1 MVVSGSRSRSAAGP
15 VEVAG
20 SPGVD
25 AGLRRDLVGG
35 LGPLGI
41 VGHHA
46 GDGTAGERD
55 QLGQA
60 PAAGTQLGQV
70 DGAPGAGA
78 EVHADELLTAGG
90 LAGDKQP
97 RRHPAPPQG
106 SAGACAPG
114 AGPERRSCS
123 TTAPRSSAAR
133 PPAPAALA
141 DAGPLGLPRRA
152 RRRPRPETSQPS
164 HGVPRSPRPSRHR
177 GHGVLASYRRACR
190 LRVPSANYRIGTT
203 GRIDRTTP
211 VQQGARRAASSRG
224 TGGYRRWWR
233 DRRFSTARNQP
244 AYRRGWHAR

>member
-20 SPGVD
+20 GPGVD

-106 SAGACAPG
+106 SAGACAAGRRPG
-114 AGPERRSCS
+114 AALLQHHGAQKQRGETAGAGRPRRRRAPGSAQAGATS
-123 TTAPRSSAAR
+123 AAPRDVPAVPWRPQVAASISS
-133 PPAPAALA
+133 
-141 DAGPLGLPRRA
+141 
-152 RRRPRPETSQPS
+152 S
-164 HGVPRSPRPSRHR
+164 
-177 GHGVLASYRRACR
+177 GHGVRGSYRRACR
-190 LRVPSANYRIGTT
+190 LRVPSANDRIGTT

-211 VQQGARRAASSRG
+211 VQQGARRGQRYG
-224 TGGYRRWWR
+224 Q
-233 DRRFSTARNQP
+233 RNSLP
-244 AYRRGWHAR
+244 VAWLGWVPMNVLTSCET